1 MRYIGLDVHYG
12 SSTYCILEEN
22 GREVQCETIRGH
34 WPKLLDRLR
43 TVEGPW
49 TICFEATCGYGYLYR
64 ELSRMAARVVVA
76 HPGQLRLIFRPK
88 RKNDRVDA
96 RKLAKL
102 LYLGEVP
109 EAYVPGEEVQSWR
122 ELIEHRRRM
131 VDRQTTCKNP
141 IRSLLRSHG
150 KIASKGLWTK
160 KGLAWLRQEEM
171 PTAAASL
178 KRDLLLD
185 ELTEAK
191 RRVRT
196 VTQALNEIGY
206 SHPAVILLR
215 TIPGV
220 GIRTAETVAAYMD
233 NARRFARSSQVG
245 AYFGLVPC
253 QDASAGVNRLGHITR
268 QGPGTARKYLVEA
281 AWQGVYRSPAIR
293 AYFERVLHGRH
304 ERRKI
309 ALVATAHYLLRCM
322 HAMLVSGK
330 PWHEAA

>member
-1 MRYIGLDVHYG
+1 LDVHYS
-12 SSTYCILEEN
+12 SSTYCILDEN
-22 GREVQCETIRGH
+22 GREVQCETARGH
-34 WPKLLDRLR
+34 WPKLLDRLKE
-43 TVEGPW
+43 VEGPW

-64 ELSRMAARVVVA
+64 ELSRMATRVAVA
-76 HPGQLRLIFRPK
+76 HPGQLRLIFRAK
-88 RKNDRVDA
+88 RKNDRIDA

-102 LYLGEVP
+102 LYLDEVP
-109 EAYVPGEEVQSWR
+109 EAYVPGEDVQSWR
-122 ELIEHRRRM
+122 ELIEHRRRL
-131 VDRQTTCKNP
+131 VDRQTTCKNA

-150 KIASKGLWTK
+150 MIAPRGLWTK
-160 KGLAWLRQEEM
+160 KGLAWLQQQEM
-171 PTAAASL
+171 PTQAAGL
-178 KRDLLLD
+178 KRDLLLE
-185 ELTEAK
+185 ELSESK

-196 VTQALNEIGY
+196 VTQALNEIGR

-220 GIRTAETVAAYMD
+220 GMRTAETIAAYMD
-233 NARRFARSSQVG
+233 KAKRFVRSSQVG

-268 QGPGTARKYLVEA
+268 QGPATARKYLVEA
-281 AWQGVYRSPAIR
+281 AWQGVYRSATIR
-293 AYFERVLHGRH
+293 AYFERIMHGRP

-322 HAMLVSGK
+322 HAILVSGK

>member
-1 MRYIGLDVHYG
+1 MRYVGLDVHYG
-12 SSTYCILEEN
+12 TSTYCVLDEN
-22 GREVQCETIRGH
+22 GRELQCETVRGH
-34 WPKLLDRLR
+34 WPKLLERLK
-43 TVEGPW
+43 TVAERW

-64 ELSRMAARVVVA
+64 ELSRLAERVVVA
-76 HPGQLRLIFRPK
+76 HPGQLRLIFRAK
-88 RKNDRVDA
+88 RKNDRIDA

-102 LYLGEVP
+102 LYLDEVP
-109 EAYVPGEEVQSWR
+109 AAYVPSEEVQGWR

-131 VDRQTTCKNP
+131 MDRQTTCKNA
-141 IRSLLRSHG
+141 IRSLLRTHG
-150 KIASKGLWTK
+150 KIAPRGLWTK
-160 KGLAWLRQEEM
+160 KGLAWLRQEELC
-171 PTAAASL
+171 TAAARL

-185 ELTEAK
+185 ELQEAQ

-196 VTQALNEIGY
+196 VTKTLDVLGERQ
-206 SHPAVILLR
+206 PAVLLLR

-220 GIRTAETVAAYMD
+220 GIRTAETVVAYMD
-233 NARRFARSSQVG
+233 TPDRFTRSSQVG

-268 QGPGTARKYLVEA
+268 QGPATARKYLVEA
-281 AWQGVYRSPAIR
+281 AWQGVYRSPTIR
-293 AYFERVLHGRH
+293 AYFERVQHGRP

-322 HAMLVSGK
+322 HAMLVQNQ

>member
-12 SSTYCILEEN
+12 SSTFCILEEN

-43 TVEGPW
+43 TIEGPW

-76 HPGQLRLIFRPK
+76 HPGQLRLIFRAK
-88 RKNDRVDA
+88 RKNDRIDA

-109 EAYVPGEEVQSWR
+109 EAYVPGQDVQSWR

-131 VDRQTTCKNP
+131 VDRQTTCKNA

-150 KIASKGLWTK
+150 KIAPKGLWTK
-160 KGLAWLRQEEM
+160 KGLAWLRQGEM
-171 PTAAASL
+171 PTPAACL

-185 ELTEAK
+185 ELTDAK

-196 VTQALNEIGY
+196 ITQALNEIGC

-215 TIPGV
+215 TVPGV

-233 NARRFARSSQVG
+233 NPRRFARSSQVG

-268 QGPGTARKYLVEA
+268 QGPRTARKYLVEA
-281 AWQGVYRSPAIR
+281 AWQGVYRSPTIR
-293 AYFERVLHGRH
+293 AYFERVLHDRH

-322 HAMLVSGK
+322 HAMLVSGQ

>member
-12 SSTYCILEEN
+12 TSTYCVLEAN
-22 GREVQCETIRGH
+22 GQEVQCETVRGH
-34 WPKLLDRLR
+34 GPKLLERLR
-43 TVEGPW
+43 TVAGPW

-64 ELSRMAARVVVA
+64 ELSRLAQRVVVA
-76 HPGQLRLIFRPK
+76 HPGRLRLIFRAQ
-88 RKNDRVDA
+88 RKNDRIDA

-102 LYLGEVP
+102 LYLDEVP
-109 EAYVPGEEVQSWR
+109 VAYVPNEEVQSWR
-122 ELIEHRRRM
+122 ELIEHRRHM
-131 VDRQTTCKNP
+131 MDRQTICKNA
-141 IRSLLRSHG
+141 IRRLLRSHG
-150 KIASKGLWTK
+150 KIAPKGLWTK

-171 PTAAASL
+171 PTAAARL

-185 ELTEAK
+185 ELADAK

-196 VTQALNEIGY
+196 VTRVLDEIGERP
-206 SHPAVILLR
+206 PAVLVLR

-220 GIRTAETVAAYMD
+220 GIRTAETVAAYRD
-233 NARRFARSSQVG
+233 HAKRFLRSSQVG

-268 QGPGTARKYLVEA
+268 QGRATARKYLVEA
-281 AWQGVYRSPAIR
+281 AWQGVYRSPTIR
-293 AYFERVLHGRH
+293 AYFERIRHGRP

-322 HAMLVSGK
+322 HAMLAQNQ

>member
-1 MRYIGLDVHYG
+1 VAR
-12 SSTYCILEEN
+12 
-22 GREVQCETIRGH
+22 
-34 WPKLLDRLR
+34 
-43 TVEGPW
+43 
-49 TICFEATCGYGYLYR
+49 
-64 ELSRMAARVVVA
+64 RVVVA
-76 HPGQLRLIFRPK
+76 HPGQLRLIFRAK
-88 RKNDRVDA
+88 RKNDRIDA

-102 LYLGEVP
+102 LYLDEVS
-109 EAYVPGEEVQSWR
+109 EAYVPSQDVQSWR

-131 VDRQTTCKNP
+131 VDRQTTCKNA

-150 KIASKGLWTK
+150 KIAPKGLWTK

-171 PTAAASL
+171 PTLAACL

-185 ELTEAK
+185 ELGEAK

-196 VTQALNEIGY
+196 VTKALDEIGRRD
-206 SHPAVILLR
+206 PAVILLR

-220 GIRTAETVAAYMD
+220 GMRTAETVAAYMD
-233 NARRFARSSQVG
+233 KAKRFAHSSQVG

-281 AWQGVYRSPAIR
+281 AWQGVYRSPTIR

-322 HAMLVSGK
+322 HAMLVSGR
-330 PWHEAA
+330 PWREAA